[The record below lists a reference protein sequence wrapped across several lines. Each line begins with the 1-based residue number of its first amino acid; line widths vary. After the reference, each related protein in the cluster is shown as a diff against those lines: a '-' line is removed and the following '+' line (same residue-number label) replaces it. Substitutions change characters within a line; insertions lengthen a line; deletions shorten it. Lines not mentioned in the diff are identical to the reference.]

1 MLSRRQKGRQMPH
14 QISPTLPAASSAA
27 LRHARPVQPLAG
39 LTILA
44 VEDSRFASEALRLLC
59 LRSDARLR
67 RADSL
72 DQADRHLSVY
82 RPDIVIIDLGL
93 PDGDGADLIRR
104 LARRRCPGLV
114 VLGTSGDP
122 AGHRA
127 ALAAGAAGFL
137 PKPIPSLAQ
146 FQAVL
151 LGHLRAAPHLA
162 QDIGW
167 GPLHPDR
174 IALHDDL
181 LRAANLLRTAHDA
194 RSRHYVA
201 SFLGSLARSAQDP
214 DLEQAAAQAADT
226 ALALPQ
232 LAALVAARL
241 AATPPAFG
249 PPDSAIP
256 LSRPA
261 G

>member
-1 MLSRRQKGRQMPH
+1 MPH
-14 QISPTLPAASSAA
+14 PLSPPRSVGPAA
-27 LRHARPVQPLAG
+27 LRTGRPVQPLAG

-67 RADSL
+67 RAESL
-72 DQADRHLSVY
+72 EQADRHLSVY
-82 RPDIVIIDLGL
+82 RPDVVIVDLGL
-93 PDGDGADLIRR
+93 PDGNGTDLIRR
-104 LARRRCPGLV
+104 LAGRRSPGLL

-137 PKPIPSLAQ
+137 PKPIDSLAQ
-146 FQAVL
+146 FQAAV
-151 LGHLRAAPHLA
+151 LGHLRAAPPVP
-162 QDIGW
+162 QDIDHA
-167 GPLHPDR
+167 PLHPDR

-181 LRAANLLRTAHDA
+181 LRAAGLLRVADDA

-201 SFLGSLARSAQDP
+201 RFLGSLARSAQDL
-214 DLEQAAAQAADT
+214 DLEQAAGDAADT

-232 LAALVAARL
+232 LVALVAARL
-241 AATPPAFG
+241 AAAPPAFG
-249 PPDSAIP
+249 PSESGIS

>member
-1 MLSRRQKGRQMPH
+1 MPH
-14 QISPTLPAASSAA
+14 PLSPSLPGGPAP
-27 LRHARPVQPLAG
+27 LRMGRPVQPLAG

-72 DQADRHLSVY
+72 EQADRHLSVY
-82 RPDIVIIDLGL
+82 RPDVVIVDLGL

-114 VLGTSGDP
+114 VLGTSGAP

-127 ALAAGAAGFL
+127 ALAAGAVGFL
-137 PKPIPSLAQ
+137 PKPIDSLAQ
-146 FQAVL
+146 FQATL
-151 LGHLRAAPHLA
+151 LGHLRSAPPLP
-162 QDIGW
+162 QDSDPA
-167 GPLHPDR
+167 PLRPDR
-174 IALHDDL
+174 IALQDDL
-181 LRAANLLRTAHDA
+181 LRAADLLRTAHDVH
-194 RSRHYVA
+194 SRHYVA
-201 SFLGSLARSAQDP
+201 AFLGSLARSAQDR
-214 DLEQAAAQAADT
+214 DLEQAAGQAADT

-241 AATPPAFG
+241 AAAPPAFG
-249 PPDSAIP
+249 PAESGIS

>member
-1 MLSRRQKGRQMPH
+1 MPYPLA
-14 QISPTLPAASSAA
+14 PTLPNSPAPM
-27 LRHARPVQPLAG
+27 RPGRPLQPLAG
-39 LTILA
+39 LTILT
-44 VEDSRFASEALRLLC
+44 VEDSRFASESLRLLC

-67 RADSL
+67 RAESL
-72 DQADRHLSVY
+72 EQAERHLSVY
-82 RPDIVIIDLGL
+82 RPDIVIVDLGL
-93 PDGDGADLIRR
+93 PDGDGADLIRQ

-122 AGHRA
+122 AGHKA

-151 LGHLRAAPHLA
+151 LGHLRAAPPLA
-162 QDIGW
+162 QDIDPA
-167 GPLHPDR
+167 PLDPDR
-174 IALHDDL
+174 FALHDDFLRAATL
-181 LRAANLLRTAHDA
+181 LRAAHDA

-201 SFLGSLARSAQDP
+201 RFLGSLARSARDG
-214 DLEQAAAQAADT
+214 DLEQAAADAADT

-241 AATPPAFG
+241 AAAPPAFG

-256 LSRPA
+256 LSHPA

>member
-1 MLSRRQKGRQMPH
+1 MRTG
-14 QISPTLPAASSAA
+14 
-27 LRHARPVQPLAG
+27 RPVQPLQG
-39 LTILA
+39 LTILT
-44 VEDSRFASEALRLLC
+44 VEDSRFASESLRLLC

-67 RADSL
+67 RAESL
-72 DQADRHLSVY
+72 EQADRHLSVY
-82 RPDIVIIDLGL
+82 RPDIVIVDLGL
-93 PDGDGADLIRR
+93 PDGDGADLIRQ
-104 LARRRCPGLV
+104 LARRRWRGLV

-127 ALAAGAAGFL
+127 ALAAGATGFL
-137 PKPIPSLAQ
+137 PKPIDSLAQ
-146 FQAVL
+146 FQATV
-151 LGHLRAAPHLA
+151 LGHLRAAPLLSEDFDPA
-162 QDIGW
+162 
-167 GPLHPDR
+167 PLHPDR

-181 LRAANLLRTAHDA
+181 LRASVLLRVADDA

-201 SFLGSLARSAQDP
+201 SFLGSLARSAQDR
-214 DLEQAAAQAADT
+214 DLEQAAGDAADT

-241 AATPPAFG
+241 AAAPPAFG
-249 PPDSAIP
+249 PAESGIS